1 MESIAIEDKVKGYDK
16 GLLKISHLS
25 YFGIF
30 PKKRFLA
37 VDICEI
43 NRNNVVTLSDNV
55 TIKIAGEL
63 CPLFSMSQK

>member
-30 PKKRFLA
+30 PKKKVFG
-37 VDICEI
+37 C
-43 NRNNVVTLSDNV
+43 
-55 TIKIAGEL
+55 
-63 CPLFSMSQK
+63 

>member
-30 PKKRFLA
+30 PKKKGFWLLTF
-37 VDICEI
+37 V
-43 NRNNVVTLSDNV
+43 
-55 TIKIAGEL
+55 K
-63 CPLFSMSQK
+63 